1 MSGGGWAVGDLAGAA
16 EEALALPGAF
26 VLVLG
31 GSRDDVRAALAA
43 RFAGTPRLRVLGFTD
58 RCPTVLAAADVLIHS
73 TAGLTVM
80 EALVCGCS
88 VISYGWGRG
97 HIRANNAAFARHG
110 MAQVARDRREL
121 AAALGAALAARP
133 GRDASFAMLP
143 TAAQVVLERFGAQP
157 A

>member
-1 MSGGGWAVGDLAGAA
+1 M
-16 EEALALPGAF
+16 
-26 VLVLG
+26 
-31 GSRDDVRAALAA
+31 
-43 RFAGTPRLRVLGFTD
+43 
-58 RCPTVLAAADVLIHS
+58 LIHS

-97 HIRANNAAFARHG
+97 HIRANNAAFALHG

-121 AAALGAALAARP
+121 AAALAAALAAP
-133 GRDASFAMLP
+133 AGRDRLVRHRSRPRRRSCSSASAL
-143 TAAQVVLERFGAQP
+143 RP